1 MDTGRTLRAG
11 LSFAIGTRHKLSGY
25 AEGGGGSL
33 KEKTAEQIVAKLP
46 VDNTLIP
53 VQALGELYRVLV
65 GKLGP
70 SLKALANLF

>member
-11 LSFAIGTRHKLSGY
+11 LSLAIGTRHKLSGY
-25 AEGGGGSL
+25 AEGGGSL